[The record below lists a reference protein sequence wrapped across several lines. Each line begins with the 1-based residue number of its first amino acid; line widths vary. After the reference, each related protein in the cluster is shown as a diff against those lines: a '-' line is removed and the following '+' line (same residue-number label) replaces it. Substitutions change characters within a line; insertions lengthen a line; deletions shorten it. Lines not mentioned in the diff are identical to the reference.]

1 MIGTKTKILFK
12 CYLKMISEKIFVKK
26 ACATK
31 RVRDKTRVRQNACAT
46 KRVRDNTII
55 TIFHF
60 TAFVAKTLFDE

>member
-31 RVRDKTRVRQNACAT
+31 RVRD
-46 KRVRDNTII
+46 NTII